1 LLLVEQ
7 VEVQVRVQVVEQEAT
22 KTQLY
27 RCLQALVT
35 RLRLAEV
42 VLAELGEEQVEVV
55 TDRLVNLL
63 QFHHQ
68 AEAEAEAD
76 LAKEI
81 IV

>member
-1 LLLVEQ
+1 LVV
-7 VEVQVRVQVVEQEAT
+7 VEVV
-22 KTQLY
+22 
-27 RCLQALVT
+27 
-35 RLRLAEV
+35 
-42 VLAELGEEQVEVV
+42 ELGEEQVEVI

-63 QFHHQ
+63 QFHQQ